1 MPTTTTTAPS
11 DSTAFQDFLAALSAR
26 DRANIEKHMAVLDAE
41 PSPSHSKSWR
51 KIALLCRRLAP
62 MSANTIGPQVVQFFV
77 ADGKYRMQV
86 FALEDRRDGTILLFL
101 PDVLEKALKA
111 GILGKPPA
119 GHPGEHPIRAHK
131 GEVLHV
137 ELLDAVNT
145 PDPQPAIKHMLGW
158 NRKALRVTLPAIVNA
173 PQLAAAEAL
182 CELAAKAWLKKAT
195 A

>member
-1 MPTTTTTAPS
+1 MPTTTTTPS
-11 DSTAFQDFLAALSAR
+11 DTTAFQDFLAALSAR

-51 KIALLCRRLAP
+51 QVALLLRRLAP

-86 FALEDRRDGTILLFL
+86 FALEDRRDGSILLFL
-101 PDVLEKALKA
+101 PDVLDKALKA
-111 GILGKPPA
+111 GILAKPPA
-119 GHPGEHPIRAHK
+119 GRVGEYPIRAHK
-131 GEVLHV
+131 SEVLHV
-137 ELLDAVNT
+137 ELLDAANT

-173 PQLAAAEAL
+173 PQLAAAAAL

-195 A
+195 V